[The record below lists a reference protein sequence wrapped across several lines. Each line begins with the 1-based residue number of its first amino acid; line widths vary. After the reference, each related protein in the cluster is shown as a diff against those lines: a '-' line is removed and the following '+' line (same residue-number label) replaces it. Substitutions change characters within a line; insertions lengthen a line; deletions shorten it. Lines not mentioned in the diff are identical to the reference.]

1 MYFEG
6 GFEHNK
12 PVGKGQWVF
21 KNGNVLVGEYDQKKK
36 EAEEGEEEP
45 PEDGEEGA
53 VKKDQYTLTWTSDS
67 NIAAGA
73 HKVNSVD

>member
-21 KNGNVLVGEYDQKKK
+21 KNGNVLHGEYDQKKK
-36 EAEEGEEEP
+36 EPEEGEEEP
-45 PEDGEEGA
+45 PEEEEGA
-53 VKKDQYTLTWTSDS
+53 VKKDSYTLTWTSDS

>member
-21 KNGNVLVGEYDQKKK
+21 KNGNVLVGEYDQKLKVP
-36 EAEEGEEEP
+36 EEGEEEP
-45 PEDGEEGA
+45 AEEEEGA
-53 VKKDQYTLTWTSDS
+53 VKKDVYTLTWTSDS